1 MISNYVPHQHAQ
13 ANHLQTHDLSSHIN
27 FPWHG
32 CLLRCHGV
40 ACSVL
45 VPGGTGA
52 CLERVC
58 LPQRKHVRVIVAA
71 SQQSPPN
78 RRQTHSFFQLIVA
91 PVGTGDCCDVTALRG
106 QRSCVPRIIHIS
118 NAFWVPK
125 VRVIVER
132 LLFQKDHY
140 LILVISPNNRP
151 TITRTGG
158 IQKVLEICMILGTHE
173 R

>member
-1 MISNYVPHQHAQ
+1 MHWLQRPLLHAKCVPPMGSHLRVSRMMISNYVPHQHAQ
-13 ANHLQTHDLSSHIN
+13 ANHLQIHDLSSHIS

-45 VPGGTGA
+45 VPGGSGA
-52 CLERVC
+52 CLERIC
-58 LPQRKHVRVIVAA
+58 LPQRKHVRVIVVA
-71 SQQSPPN
+71 SRQSPPN
-78 RRQTHSFFQLIVA
+78 RWQTHSFFQLVVA

-118 NAFWVPK
+118 NTFWVPL

-132 LLFQKDHY
+132 LLGKMTK
-140 LILVISPNNRP
+140 IR
-151 TITRTGG
+151 
-158 IQKVLEICMILGTHE
+158 
-173 R
+173 